1 MGRIFYLSEEQ
12 SKVFSISFYSFKGM
26 LKTVYSDNGMLLRR
40 NVWESD
46 LLKEKLKNYTQ
57 SGHTIKEWEI
67 GKLGH
72 FAGYHCSWCYS
83 PEGIRTKLL
92 SAQKHD
98 KPRWGDYPEK
108 TDLKYIA
115 DLIKTG
121 GWFDDT
127 TPYIRVNEEKEKK
140 FYAPPY
146 ILNHRDKFRYLLE
159 LELDSDELGSRGKQ
173 RG

>member
-1 MGRIFYLSEEQ
+1 
-12 SKVFSISFYSFKGM
+12 M

-46 LLKEKLKNYTQ
+46 LLKDKLKNYTQ

-108 TDLKYIA
+108 TDLNYIA
-115 DLIKTG
+115 ELIKTG
-121 GWFDDT
+121 GWFFST
-127 TPYIRVNEEKEKK
+127 
-140 FYAPPY
+140 
-146 ILNHRDKFRYLLE
+146 LLS
-159 LELDSDELGSRGKQ
+159 LAQLCSTLLSFALK
-173 RG
+173 